1 MKIKNILKFIAKRKD
16 CYKKQSNL
24 KSINISRQTKYI
36 TILKLNQIL
45 NEIENFKKEID
56 KRMDVNL
63 NE

>member
-16 CYKKQSNL
+16 CHGKQSNA
-24 KSINISRQTKYI
+24 KSTKISRQTKYI

-45 NEIENFKKEID
+45 DETEDFKKEIA